1 MVALYQTANDTT
13 AIGVDKAS
21 ALVTVSAC
29 MTMNNGGVQPG
40 FARSFY
46 VTVGGDPAGD
56 VVISPFSTD
65 VGKTLGNRCA
75 VLDLDPADA
84 STDVITAIIT
94 LPVATSLISP
104 AQRGSRCSF
113 FRCARAC
120 GTDAACP

>member
-21 ALVTVSAC
+21 ALVTVSGC
-29 MTMNNGGVQPG
+29 MAMNNGGVQPG

-46 VTVGGDPAGD
+46 VTVGGGPAGD

-65 VGKTLGNRCA
+65 VGKTSGNRWA

-84 STDVITAIIT
+84 STDVIT

-113 FRCARAC
+113 FRCTLGVRH
-120 GTDAACP
+120 